1 MFNYFRKICKLNDFE
16 YLFKFFTLNLIVGFK
31 FLVPKLNTGNHVVN
45 RMKAILVVHNWFSF
59 GSGCGLVWS
68 VVTNNI
74 KSFVKVVVFVFEA
87 QLFGKFLLLLFFH
100 VYFWQQ
106 SVVFLPELW
115 SIITLV
121 GCFPFSADGFAGTV
135 PRPIGLEEQCWPIM
149 ITFWSECSYF
159 GVLVVFRQFQGCYQ
173 RVWIFLHL
181 SKTIIFMTTASCVFC
196 SWHRFKVT
204 YWLLL
209 IKS

>member
-1 MFNYFRKICKLNDFE
+1 
-16 YLFKFFTLNLIVGFK
+16 
-31 FLVPKLNTGNHVVN
+31 
-45 RMKAILVVHNWFSF
+45 MKAILVVHNWLSF
-59 GSGCGLVWS
+59 VSGCGLVWS
-68 VVTNNI
+68 VVTKNI

-87 QLFGKFLLLLFFH
+87 QLFCKFLLLLFFH

-106 SVVFLPELW
+106 SVVLLPGLW
-115 SIITLV
+115 SMITLV

-135 PRPIGLEEQCWPIM
+135 TQRIGLEEQCWPIM
-149 ITFWSECSYF
+149 ITFWYEGSYF
-159 GVLVVFRQFQGCYQ
+159 GVLFVFMLCESCYR

-196 SWHRFKVT
+196 SCHCFQVT

-209 IKS
+209 IKSWAWILYQISESHSILNSHLYPSYTYPNDSKNYD